1 MSFQSKMISTVLVS
15 ALTLGLVQTAD
26 AQEAEF
32 VDQPL
37 TATAMK
43 GDTKIADIPVLEYTP
58 KETKSPIKV
67 TGTQEW
73 DKSLSLSPENGDVT
87 VNLDLSGKVPAG
99 TKVAL
104 MDGTTELATTTVDAA
119 GKVTLT
125 AKDLPKDVKKLSLIA
140 KGEGVT
146 GLQSVKCV
154 ADKGIDIPASEKA
167 TKDAVLKFEKEYVE
181 AAQKNAKS
189 AGGESGETQKQG
201 EESKKVEGE
210 AGEPY
215 VTTTVVTKPGEK
227 KTIKEDGEVKTSV
240 KTEVQDQVKPVPG
253 KEKVMEVKPDPGRN
267 VGKDG
272 NLDPGKFF
280 GIFAGVL
287 AGGAIVGAMMPVIQ
301 DQINRIG
308 AQLSGQFTNQNSK
321 FNFANVFNA
330 FDLGKLQAQV
340 KGEYDKRVKQKGGKD
355 GSFDTPGLIGFGNR
369 DNPKDPAEQLRKT
382 IADIQTNIEKSRE
395 KFDNMVKTK
404 IAELKKQGVQFSA
417 QLEAFFND
425 VSPTDL
431 VIAAVVILALTGIVL
446 LIYFMLK
453 DRPDDGKT
461 TNPGGKTTVTGKPGK
476 TTERVTTTNKVIT
489 TLPGGEKV
497 VEGDP
502 VVETITTTITPKKE
516 KPEDTT
522 PSTDGNPGNPGGL
535 PTPPEFIEKTLPSR
549 DLATENIDGGVG
561 FSVEVG
567 SVIDCTASV
576 DGSETPDPAPK
587 PKEPSTDETITQRET
602 KKNRKAE
609 SCAVLEKDEAAGK
622 IKGGISSIKP
632 GDALWNAALDADGNG
647 VMCDEGDDPAPR
659 PKTPKA
665 NAPEPKSPEAPVV
678 QQQRKPVTI
687 APAGQ
692 APAPVAPVQQ
702 QAAVP
707 MQAAPAY
714 GVKYGPKVDT
724 GAEVEGS
731 FINTIVTFVT
741 GR

>member
-1 MSFQSKMISTVLVS
+1 MSFQSKMISTMLVS

-146 GLQSVKCV
+146 GLQNVKCV
-154 ADKGIDIPASEKA
+154 ADKGIDIPASKKA
-167 TKDAVLKFEKEYVE
+167 TEEAVQKFEKEYVE
-181 AAQKNAKS
+181 AAQKNAKN
-189 AGGESGETQKQG
+189 AGGESGETAKPG
-201 EESKKVEGE
+201 EETKKVEGE

-215 VTTTVVTKPGEK
+215 VTTTVITKPGEK
-227 KTIKEDGEVKTSV
+227 KTIKEGDKVVTSTKKGTPDKVEEKTD
-240 KTEVQDQVKPVPG
+240 VQDIPWDKGSADKTGSSDKGMPVG
-253 KEKVMEVKPDPGRN
+253 AI
-267 VGKDG
+267 VGG
-272 NLDPGKFF
+272 LAA
-280 GIFAGVL
+280 IA
-287 AGGAIVGAMMPVIQ
+287 AGGAIISTMWPMIE
-301 DQINRIG
+301 
-308 AQLSGQFTNQNSK
+308 AQLKSLQARIMGGINNKNNNFQFNGT
-321 FNFANVFNA
+321 FNG
-330 FDLGKLQAQV
+330 FDLGAFMREITKNFQESTRGGKKPTIDGLFGNLPDRNDVVKRVRDSLKRVEDQFKRQEKQLQAQIAQGIQDL
-340 KGEYDKRVKQKGGKD
+340 KKGG
-355 GSFDTPGLIGFGNR
+355 FQI
-369 DNPKDPAEQLRKT
+369 
-382 IADIQTNIEKSRE
+382 
-395 KFDNMVKTK
+395 
-404 IAELKKQGVQFSA
+404 SA
-417 QLEAFFND
+417 QLENFFKN
-425 VSPTDL
+425 VKLTDL
-431 VIAAVVILALTGIVL
+431 IIVGLIIIALVAIILISVSVSNPD
-446 LIYFMLK
+446 K
-453 DRPDDGKT
+453 DKP
-461 TNPGGKTTVTGKPGK
+461 NPSTKKTTVTGKTTIPGK
-476 TTERVTTTNKVIT
+476 PGEKVIT

-502 VVETITTTITPKKE
+502 VVETITTTITPSGKVLT
-516 KPEDTT
+516 PENPEGST
-522 PSTDGNPGNPGGL
+522 PGKTPGDL

-549 DLATENIDGGVG
+549 DLATENVDSGVG

-576 DGSETPDPAPK
+576 DGSETPDPTPK

-665 NAPEPKSPEAPVV
+665 NAPEPKSPEAPAV